1 MVVDLNTQAFYKAQ
15 NGDIFTI
22 EIVGNKKHASPISK
36 EKLFEGELKRLN
48 SLEAENESL
57 KEQMKQLQ
65 EENQLLEKRV
75 DEKIKKF
82 LEIFKGGN

>member
-15 NGDIFTI
+15 NGDIFII
-22 EIVGNKKHASPISK
+22 EMIGNKKHATPISK
-36 EKLFEGELKRLN
+36 EKLLERELKRLN
-48 SLEAENESL
+48 SLEVENENL
-57 KEQMKQLQ
+57 KKQMKQLQ
-65 EENQLLEKRV
+65 EESQMLEKRV